1 MDRGAKVPFEVE
13 FIEAVD
19 VPESVGKIFKLTNV
33 NYIPTPGKEVVNVPG
48 KTMFVRAGYYIWH
61 YLFDE
66 IAAYLYIK
74 KHIKDLNLIWVYESD
89 IQSNTQKEFL
99 EEIKTKSFHEEN
111 ANKIEVHKYFE
122 DIMKILPGQEYVF
135 CPKERETN
143 YHFDEVYLVWD
154 PLNFFVEKRHKFLQL
169 GSHWSGVPYAWWARL
184 NWQDN
189 DRFSGHVFEHQWWR
203 NIGISEMRSIFLKEL
218 ESYPDLPYKKIFISR
233 KDADQRYKEQY
244 AAEDQLSFF
253 RYVDPDINDMIE
265 NYYVEQ
271 GYHSVNFEG
280 MAYLD
285 QLNHIRNAT
294 HVAGL
299 IGSGFTSLYVA
310 KPGCQ
315 VIEILVNKKY
325 QFTYNFL
332 AQLVPFKL
340 TQIDLRMLLGDPER
354 LKEVFELKNN
364 YINSLEESNE
374 KHSSNN

>member
-1 MDRGAKVPFEVE
+1 MFLSAASTWVTNKVMLKPLL
-13 FIEAVD
+13 
-19 VPESVGKIFKLTNV
+19 LT
-33 NYIPTPGKEVVNVPG
+33 E
-48 KTMFVRAGYYIWH
+48 M
-61 YLFDE
+61 
-66 IAAYLYIK
+66 
-74 KHIKDLNLIWVYESD
+74 
-89 IQSNTQKEFL
+89 
-99 EEIKTKSFHEEN
+99 
-111 ANKIEVHKYFE
+111 E
-122 DIMKILPGQEYVF
+122 D
-135 CPKERETN
+135 
-143 YHFDEVYLVWD
+143 
-154 PLNFFVEKRHKFLQL
+154 
-169 GSHWSGVPYAWWARL
+169 
-184 NWQDN
+184 
-189 DRFSGHVFEHQWWR
+189 
-203 NIGISEMRSIFLKEL
+203 
-218 ESYPDLPYKKIFISR
+218 
-233 KDADQRYKEQY
+233 
-244 AAEDQLSFF
+244 
-253 RYVDPDINDMIE
+253 NDMIE